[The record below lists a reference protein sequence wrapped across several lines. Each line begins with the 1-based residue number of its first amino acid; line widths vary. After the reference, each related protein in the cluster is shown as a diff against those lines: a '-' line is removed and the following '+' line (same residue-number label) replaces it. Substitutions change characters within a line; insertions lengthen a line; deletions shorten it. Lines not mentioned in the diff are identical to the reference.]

1 MKASKTKPA
10 AIDEYIADFPKD
22 IQIILQKIRAVIR
35 KAAPEAEETI
45 NYGIPTFTLE
55 GNLVHFAAYKNHLGF
70 YPAPSGIKAFQKE
83 LFVYKGSKGAVQFPL
98 NKPLPVNLISRIVKF
113 RVKENIEKAGIKALL
128 KAKLKFNKSL
138 RICPKGHKYYKS
150 SDCPVCPFCE
160 RDKKPEDGFLS
171 LLGAPARRALENKG
185 ITTLRKLSDFSEK
198 EILKLHGMGP
208 GSIPKLRSAL
218 KSAGLNFNK

>member
-10 AIDEYIADFPKD
+10 GIDGYIVSFPKD
-22 IQIILQKIRAVIR
+22 IQIILHKIRTVIR

-45 NYGIPTFTLE
+45 NYGIPTFRLE
-55 GNLVHFAAYKNHLGF
+55 GNLVHFAAYKNHIGF
-70 YPAPSGIKAFQKE
+70 YPAPSGIRAFQKE
-83 LFVYKGSKGAVQFPL
+83 LSVYKGSKGAVQFPL

-128 KAKLKFNKSL
+128 NAKLKFNKSL
-138 RICPKGHKYYKS
+138 RTCPKGHKYYKS

-160 RDKKPEDGFLS
+160 REKKPKDGFLS

-185 ITTLRKLSDFSEK
+185 ITTLKKLSKFSEK

-218 KSAGLNFNK
+218 KAERLKFKK